1 MTIYANFTIRSSFH
15 YRWSDAWVSLNVCA
29 CAHTHTHTRAHMCM
43 KVHFFFM
50 HGSFTFFSPQH
61 GPWTDCLCSIP
72 SFTTDL
78 LGGLGKVTYL
88 LCVLLI
94 VSISTVMVVRVSI
107 TGFVWG
113 LTENVSTNICGRI
126 GSKTPHR
133 YQTPQRLSL
142 LYKMT

>member
-1 MTIYANFTIRSSFH
+1 MRTIYATFTIRSSFH
-15 YRWSDAWVSLNVCA
+15 CRCSDAWVFLNVCT
-29 CAHTHTHTRAHMCM
+29 CTHTHIHTRAHMCM

-50 HGSFTFFSPQH
+50 HGSFTFFFPQH

-94 VSISTVMVVRVSI
+94 IFVSTVMVVRVAI

-133 YQTPQRLSL
+133 YQTP
-142 LYKMT
+142 